1 MERYK
6 TAWMIFIFVNIL
18 TYPLSPHGGAGL
30 MSEAAYKP
38 VMVVKLTIIALLL
51 LWGAVLVSSKFLKS
65 RRMQIS

>member
-18 TYPLSPHGGAGL
+18 TYPLSPHGGGGL

-38 VMVVKLTIIALLL
+38 IMVAKLTIIALLL
-51 LWGAVLVSSKFLKS
+51 LWGAVLFLGKFLKS
-65 RRMQIS
+65 RRLRLN